1 MSTYFWKMDDFWQ
14 IYEGLYLGNYK
25 KSVKNYVFGVI
36 PSMKVPFN
44 FCPQKLPFLEHSSV
58 NISGTACPN
67 LKSKPIPKSA
77 H

>member
-14 IYEGLYLGNYK
+14 IYEGLYLENYK

-44 FCPQKLPFLEHSSV
+44 FFRKNPLFWSTQV
-58 NISGTACPN
+58 WISPEPLAQ
-67 LKSKPIPKSA
+67 I
-77 H
+77 

>member
-1 MSTYFWKMDDFWQ
+1 MDDFWQ
-14 IYEGLYLGNYK
+14 IYEGLYLENYK

-44 FCPQKLPFLEHSSV
+44 FFPQKPLFLEHSIV

-67 LKSKPIPKSA
+67 LKSKPIPKSS